1 MGGATTQ
8 TRSIGVSALGVQ
20 NADIAKG
27 KEAVVFQFTWNII
40 YVRYAA
46 TRRRGRHGG

>member
-40 YVRYAA
+40 YVR
-46 TRRRGRHGG
+46 TLPRVDGGRRGG